1 MIKNKKIK
9 LSIQLRD
16 NENCFITFEGNF
28 DDSGENIVVEVPQVF
43 EALFETLQTEEQL
56 IGYLEKIES
65 EHALNLDI

>member
-1 MIKNKKIK
+1 MKNKKIK